1 MPALTQ
7 VAGQENIHTCQTE
20 GCLSLPLSSFQISSK
35 PTKML

>member
-20 GCLSLPLSSFQISSK
+20 GCLSLLLSSFQIGSK
-35 PTKML
+35 HRKML